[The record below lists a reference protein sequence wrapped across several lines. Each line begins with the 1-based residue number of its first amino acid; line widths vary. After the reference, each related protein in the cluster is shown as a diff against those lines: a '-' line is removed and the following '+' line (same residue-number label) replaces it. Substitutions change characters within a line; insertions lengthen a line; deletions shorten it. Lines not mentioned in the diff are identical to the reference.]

1 MTEPFHF
8 QPKGRLIDFM
18 RQAEQPGI
26 INLAAGVP
34 GMDALPG
41 DELHTAFEN
50 AFRKRRAGLFAYHH
64 PEGDIPLRQLLAE
77 RLKQRG
83 ANVEGKDILTTTGC
97 QQGLQLMVTLLVKPG
112 DVVACQVPMYYAL
125 LELISAAG
133 AKILPIPEHETEG
146 IDVVALETALRQWKP
161 KCLFLC
167 PTLSNPSTLT
177 LGEAKREQIVKI
189 CREAKVRIVED
200 DIYAE
205 LVEAGAPKP
214 MRAFDDGTTVSYVSS
229 YSKCIAPGLR
239 TGFCLPGDLFE
250 QTATLKCQQDMHSCV
265 VSEGI
270 LRAFLEMR
278 YMDGHLARLRPRNA
292 QRLDFAMDA
301 IAKHFPQETK
311 VKRPVGG
318 YMLWVDL
325 PEGCDVAAVAVR
337 AKEKG
342 VVFAGGDVFF
352 PGENKRAALR
362 LNCSKADHSDLVRGI
377 QILAGALTTC

>member
-1 MTEPFHF
+1 
-8 QPKGRLIDFM
+8 M

-34 GMDALPG
+34 GMDALPAG
-41 DELHTAFEN
+41 ELHTAFET
-50 AFRKRRAGLFAYHH
+50 AFRKRRAGIFAYHH

-77 RLKQRG
+77 RLKLRG
-83 ANVEGKDILTTTGC
+83 AKVEGSDILTTTGC

-112 DVVACQVPMYYAL
+112 DVVACQVPIYYAL

-146 IDVVALETALRQWKP
+146 IDVVELEKLLKQWSP
-161 KCLFLC
+161 KCFFIC

-177 LGEAKREQIVKI
+177 LDNTKREQIVKI
-189 CREAKVRIVED
+189 CRETKVRLVED

-205 LVEAGAPKP
+205 LVEKGAPKP

-229 YSKCIAPGLR
+229 YSKCISPGLR
-239 TGFCLPGDLFE
+239 TGFCVPGDFFE
-250 QTATLKCQQDMHSCV
+250 QTATLKCQQDMHGSV
-265 VSEGI
+265 ISEGI

-292 QRLDFAMDA
+292 QRLDLAVEA
-301 IAKHFPQETK
+301 ITKHFPAETK
-311 VKRPVGG
+311 VQRPVGG
-318 YMLWVDL
+318 YMLWVQL
-325 PEGCDVAAVAVR
+325 PDGCDVSELAKR

-342 VVFAGGDVFF
+342 VVFASGDVFF
-352 PGENKRAALR
+352 PDDRKRSCLR

-377 QILAGALTTC
+377 QILAGALSPTF